1 MDSSLLLLLGTAA
14 TIGFAHTAI
23 RNRSHEHSHALAG
36 FALFASGGAITFL
49 GL

>member
-1 MDSSLLLLLGTAA
+1 MDSSLSVLLRTAA
-14 TIGFAHTAI
+14 TIGLVHT
-23 RNRSHEHSHALAG
+23 ALAG